1 MNKEPSP
8 QSAESKRD
16 KNAEII
22 TSSLTKWFE
31 SKNSNE
37 PAREGD
43 FQFAADLLES
53 AIYDKSSDFQ
63 LVVSAVEAPVKT
75 CDIIGSVGDNLDV
88 SPSARGPLN
97 VGQKLPLQVIRK
109 IFSPRL
115 GGYAAAKNNVYV
127 GTYAQYVEMGE
138 LARAVANNDAEI
150 SYESP
155 IREKIKQQWDEVV
168 APHIAVEKKA
178 DAEYILNQIME
189 AYSEEGRA
197 HHNLEHIAE
206 CFEAL
211 EPYKDRDDY
220 LQLWFTLLMH
230 DETYNTHAHDNEEV
244 SADNAVN
251 YMRILG
257 LPGADDVQ
265 RLIISTKYHAPENED
280 EQLICSIDMS
290 ILAAPTQRYDRYARA
305 IRKEYDWVDEQ
316 LYVDERI
323 KVLRTF
329 KKPFT
334 HPDFEHLNDKAY
346 DNLAREISEL
356 SSSSL

>member
-1 MNKEPSP
+1 MNTEPKP

-16 KNAEII
+16 RNAEII
-22 TSSLTKWFE
+22 ASSLVRWFE

-37 PAREGD
+37 PAKEGD

-53 AIYDKSSDFQ
+53 AIYDIKDDYQ
-63 LVVSAVEAPVKT
+63 LTIKAVDAPVRT
-75 CDIIGSVGDNLDV
+75 CDIVGSRGSDLEIQ
-88 SPSARGPLN
+88 PSARGPLDK
-97 VGQKLPLQVIRK
+97 GEKLPLKVFRK
-109 IFSPRL
+109 IITPQP
-115 GGYAAAKNNVYV
+115 GGYLNGKSNVYV
-127 GTYAQYVEMGE
+127 GTHAQYIELGE
-138 LARAVANNDAEI
+138 LARSIANGEAEL

-168 APHIAVEKKA
+168 APHIAVEDKA
-178 DAEYILNQIME
+178 EAEHILGQIME
-189 AYSEEGRA
+189 AYSQEGRA

-206 CFEAL
+206 CLEEL
-211 EPYKDRDDY
+211 EPYKGRDDY

-265 RLIISTKYHAPENED
+265 RLIISTKYHYPESED

-290 ILAAPTQRYDRYARA
+290 ILAAPPQRYDRYAKA
-305 IRKEYDWVDEQ
+305 IREEYDWVDEQ
-316 LYVDERI
+316 MYVDERI
-323 KVLRTF
+323 KILRTF
-329 KKPFT
+329 ETPFT
-334 HPDFEHLNDKAY
+334 HADFEHLNDKAY
-346 DNLAREISEL
+346 DNLTREISAL
-356 SSSSL
+356 SSSSI